1 MEINPYSVD
10 LFAGLEE
17 RQSKRSV
24 LLPKG
29 ELTLDEDDEQAV
41 TEEESKDEQQRTS
54 ECKRRRFGDRIR
66 MKFSKS
72 FRAKRE
78 Q

>member
-29 ELTLDEDDEQAV
+29 ELTLDEDDEQAA
-41 TEEESKDEQQRTS
+41 TEEE
-54 ECKRRRFGDRIR
+54 
-66 MKFSKS
+66 
-72 FRAKRE
+72 
-78 Q
+78 